1 MPLMQAQIA
10 SGAAATSG
18 ASGQQSNLRS
28 GQLSDLIVS
37 QLQPRYYEQTYR
49 GNRFVVANQ
58 AAVTTTAALAT
69 TYTGL
74 VIGNPSTSTVN
85 MVLDKFCCSQ
95 FAVGA
100 AGAIGIMTGAIG
112 TNTITDTLVPRN
124 RKVGGV
130 RSVGVANAGQTISTP
145 VLEQVFGS
153 IGSVATTAYGL
164 TPGVVVDLEGSL
176 ILPPGFFAAAYTTVV
191 TTSALIFSFEWTE
204 VPV

>member
-1 MPLMQAQIA
+1 MPLGTAIVA
-10 SGAAATSG
+10 SGAQNTSQTIG
-18 ASGQQSNLRS
+18 NTVPNRA
-28 GQLSDLIVS
+28 GQLGDLIIS

-49 GNRFVVANQ
+49 GNRFVIANQ

-74 VIGNPSTSTVN
+74 VLGNPSTSTVN
-85 MVLDKFCCSQ
+85 VVIDKFCCAQ

-100 AGAIGIMTGAIG
+100 AGAVGIMTGTIG

-130 RSVGVANAGQTISTP
+130 RSVAVANAGQTISTP

-153 IGSVATTAYGL
+153 VGSLATTGYGL

-176 ILPPGFFAAAYTTVV
+176 IIPPGFFVAAYTTVV
-191 TTSALIFSFEWTE
+191 TTSALIFGFEFTE